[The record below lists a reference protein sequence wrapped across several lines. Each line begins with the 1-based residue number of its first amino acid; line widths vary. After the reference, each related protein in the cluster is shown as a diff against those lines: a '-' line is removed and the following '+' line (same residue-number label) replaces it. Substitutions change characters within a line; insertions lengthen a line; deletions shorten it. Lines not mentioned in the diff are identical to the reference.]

1 MTHATI
7 RSESNGL
14 QQLETTSRA
23 ALIAAMSY
31 ALDITEG
38 QPPGHAA
45 RTCLI
50 GMRLAQVLQL
60 SAAERDSLYYA
71 LLLKD
76 LGCSSNAAKMCY
88 LFGADDRTV
97 KRDVKTVDWAKMS
110 ASFQFITSH
119 VAPQRSP
126 LERAMKIAATLLQGP
141 GSAKKLIE
149 TRCERGA
156 DLARRM
162 GFDEATATGILQLDE
177 HWDGCGHP
185 VGLKGEEIGLPARI
199 MGLAQTV
206 EVFHSEFGRD
216 AALAMASQRRGGWFD
231 PALVDALVGLG
242 TDDRLWSDLLAPNP
256 HELAERLAPQEH
268 EMSLDEAGV
277 DRIAEAYAAV
287 VDAKS
292 PWTHKHSQGV
302 ADICIGM
309 GKVLGLPQTELRALR
324 RIGLLHDI
332 GKLGVSN
339 SVLDKPGKL
348 TEAEFDMLKTHPE
361 HSHAILSR
369 TECFSEVAEVAAS
382 HHEKLDGSGYHRGL
396 SDRDLPIASRI
407 VTVADMFEAM
417 TASRPYREGMAIE
430 KVMDILKREGE
441 HSVCPDSVEALQ
453 RWLDGENFE
462 SRVNQQLEAVE
473 NLVAE
478 L

>member
-1 MTHATI
+1 MSIAVHTVEIERSDKRETI
-7 RSESNGL
+7 
-14 QQLETTSRA
+14 SRP
-23 ALIAAMSY
+23 ALMAAMSY

-38 QPPGHAA
+38 QPPGHAV

-50 GMRLAQVLQL
+50 GMRLADALQL
-60 SAAERDSLYYA
+60 AAAERDSLYYA

-88 LFGADDRTV
+88 LFGADDRTL

-110 ASFQFITSH
+110 ASLQYITSH
-119 VAPQRSP
+119 VAPHRSP

-162 GFDEATATGILQLDE
+162 GFDETTANGILQLDE
-177 HWDGCGHP
+177 HWNGAGHP
-185 VGLKGEEIGLPARI
+185 RGLKGEEIGLPARI

-206 EVFHSEFGRD
+206 EVFRREFGRD
-216 AALAMASQRRGGWFD
+216 AALAMSRERRGRWFD
-231 PALVDALVGLG
+231 PMLVDALLGLDA
-242 TDDRLWSDLLAPNP
+242 DDWLWQDLVADNPHDRAESLAPKG
-256 HELAERLAPQEH
+256 HEIF
-268 EMSLDEAGV
+268 LDEAAV
-277 DRIAEAYAAV
+277 DRIAEAFAAV

-302 ADICIGM
+302 ADICVGM
-309 GKVLGLPQTELRALR
+309 GQVLGLPQSELNYLR
-324 RIGLLHDI
+324 RVGLLHDI

-348 TEAEFDMLKTHPE
+348 TDAEFESLKTHPE
-361 HSHAILSR
+361 YSHAILSR
-369 TECFSEVAEVAAS
+369 AACFDDLAEVAAS
-382 HHEKLDGSGYHRGL
+382 HHEKLNGSGYHRGL
-396 SDRDLPIASRI
+396 ADRELSLASRL

-417 TASRPYREGMAIE
+417 TACRPYRDGMPME
-430 KVMDILKREGE
+430 KVLGILDEESGRT
-441 HSVCPDSVEALQ
+441 VCRQSVEALH
-453 RWLDGENFE
+453 RWLDREHFE
-462 SRVNQQLEAVE
+462 TRVHEQLAAVE
-473 NLVAE
+473 RLVDE